1 MSAQRKRLL
10 IFGDYRAARLRA
22 HERGLGP
29 SDWIHASCRE
39 RVMGLDP
46 RQFDTEIVGGTLDA
60 EATAALREWEFRRMV
75 HLGPRGSDQLSG
87 DT

>member
-1 MSAQRKRLL
+1 
-10 IFGDYRAARLRA
+10 
-22 HERGLGP
+22 
-29 SDWIHASCRE
+29 
-39 RVMGLDP
+39 MGLDP